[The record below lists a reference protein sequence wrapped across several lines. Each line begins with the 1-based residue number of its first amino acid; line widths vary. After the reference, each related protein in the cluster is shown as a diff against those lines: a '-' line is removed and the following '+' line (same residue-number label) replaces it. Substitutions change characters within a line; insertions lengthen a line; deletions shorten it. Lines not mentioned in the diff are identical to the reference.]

1 MYLFEYRYAWGQFV
15 LKMFWAPFWGLKE
28 GRKYF
33 LLFSSLPFSYI
44 SQNPLKK
51 IPPRLN
57 WKETASTRVS
67 IIHHA
72 SFTDSQVHFQN
83 HTLTPSYSVSHFT
96 PRQKESLVQFPT
108 SPGAHHLH
116 WQISA
121 WLVFRVIH
129 LPRQLCGAGAE
140 EHRLQPPRRQRW
152 KEPAQPPATALI
164 PMSDLTN
171 KHKKS
176 WNNYRAGAQA
186 KPTTLGNNPYP
197 SFLFSPAYMHTD
209 SFLFISKAEN

>member
-1 MYLFEYRYAWGQFV
+1 MQKWHSAKKACFHYLVYLFEHRYAWGQFV

-44 SQNPLKK
+44 YRNPLKK

-121 WLVFRVIH
+121 WLGFRVIH
-129 LPRQLCGAGAE
+129 LPRQLCGAGQKSTDCS
-140 EHRLQPPRRQRW
+140 HLDGRGGKSPHSLLQLHSYQW
-152 KEPAQPPATALI
+152 VT
-164 PMSDLTN
+164 
-171 KHKKS
+171 
-176 WNNYRAGAQA
+176 
-186 KPTTLGNNPYP
+186 
-197 SFLFSPAYMHTD
+197 
-209 SFLFISKAEN
+209 